1 MLYKGDVKL
10 IGTFDVKAKKPLD
23 SRSVVQNKEEL
34 FSMDHFY
41 SYKGMPVVS
50 VDDASIYILID
61 PDHIGDENG
70 WKKVGSVDINTES
83 GEVDLSS
90 FVKNIVDE
98 ELDDRVISKEYLDK
112 IIRGEI
118 TPPINEWV
126 DFV

>member
-1 MLYKGDVKL
+1 MYKGDVKL

-61 PDHIGDENG
+61 PDHIGDEKG
-70 WKKVGSVDINTES
+70 WKKVGNVDVNPDS
-83 GEVDLSS
+83 GEVDLST

-98 ELDDRVISKEYLDK
+98 ELDDRVISKEYLDE
-112 IIRGEI
+112 IING
-118 TPPINEWV
+118 
-126 DFV
+126 